1 MDSEAGRGRCLQ
13 GSRVVSTVDLKK
25 KKQKQWNAEDDDGVC
40 KHGKRTVA
48 KPDIE
53 KYLLNEAARG
63 VQSSPSI
70 HVQHSG

>member
-1 MDSEAGRGRCLQ
+1 MKQEGATASKEEESYPQLT
-13 GSRVVSTVDLKK
+13 SKK
-25 KKQKQWNAEDDDGVC
+25 KKQWNAEDDDGVC

-63 VQSSPSI
+63 VQSSPPI